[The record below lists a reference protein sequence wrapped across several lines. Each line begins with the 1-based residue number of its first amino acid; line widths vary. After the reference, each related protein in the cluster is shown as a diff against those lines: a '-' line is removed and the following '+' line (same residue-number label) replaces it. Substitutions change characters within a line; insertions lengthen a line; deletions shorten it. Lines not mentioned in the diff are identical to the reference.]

1 MEDVGQTRR
10 SSSAAASLILHGLL
24 AFLMLKIC
32 VEVHPKAPEFVELRL
47 GQVAVSGL
55 AELVEPIAPRTVEAL
70 PSEAGGGSPE
80 RMEIP
85 KRRMIEIEEPTISVS
100 EEERMARQRW
110 ASEGDEKR
118 VSVPEKKRIYLREEE
133 ALPTMGEKKHFDR
146 KMDIGIAPGSG
157 VETARVGADV
167 EAAFTIEGEVKS
179 RKILSKVLPDASQVH
194 REAVIRIWFTVRPD
208 GMVGETKPVRKGDTQ
223 LENLAIAALKQW
235 RFNALDEEQEQV
247 IQTGEITFTYT
258 LK

>member
-1 MEDVGQTRR
+1 MRQTRR
-10 SSSAAASLILHGLL
+10 LSSAAMASLVLHGLL
-24 AFLMLKIC
+24 GFLMLKIY
-32 VEVHPKAPEFVELRL
+32 VEVRPKAPEFVELRL

-55 AELVEPIAPRTVEAL
+55 ADFVEPIASRSIETL
-70 PSEAGGGSPE
+70 PPTEAGSSE
-80 RMEIP
+80 RVEIP
-85 KRRMIEIEEPTISVS
+85 RRRMIEIEEPAISVS

-118 VSVPEKKRIYLREEE
+118 ALVPEKKRIYLRKEEV
-133 ALPTMGEKKHFDR
+133 LPTMGEKKRFDR

-157 VETARVGADV
+157 VETAQVGADV

-179 RKILSKVLPDASQVH
+179 RKILSKVLPDPSQVH

-208 GMVGETKPVRKGDTQ
+208 GTVGESKPVRKGDTQ

-235 RFNALDEEQEQV
+235 RFNALDEDQEQV